1 VLLTKVRESLPRQII
16 TAMKPGYQRYQAFR
30 YRLFLKKLGSKE
42 RNILILA
49 TITKTG
55 THYMRFLIAN
65 YVKLLDKPNAVAVT
79 GNEIDRMLPNG
90 WHTSYLGVRPYKQP
104 SPLLAQIGLHDIP
117 RSHMPYKPVQWRNS
131 RVLHTYRNPM
141 DFAVFL
147 YVYKYEYYAE
157 LAGKFSGPVEVLDK
171 HLDAYLEEYI
181 SFKKASQSSPANIL
195 TYSYEDLVR
204 YPEVCLSTALR
215 WIGFDP
221 NPVLVAAAIAKSSEQ
236 EASVIGAGEI
246 WQRNQT
252 PAVNPQMIKD
262 FTKKCIANGSV
273 GLWQDF
279 FSEADITR
287 VKERLEAYGLNLDD
301 FTLTNKD

>member
-1 VLLTKVRESLPRQII
+1 MLLTKIKESLPRQII
-16 TAMKPGYQRYQAFR
+16 NAMKPGYQRYQASR
-30 YRLFLKKLGSKE
+30 YRMYLKKLGTSE

-65 YVKLLDKPNAVAVT
+65 YIKLLDNPHAIAVT
-79 GNEIDRMLPNG
+79 GNEIDSMLPNG

-117 RSHMPYKPVQWRNS
+117 RSHMPYKPVQWHNT

-157 LAGKFSGPVEVLDK
+157 FAGKFSGPVEVLEK
-171 HLDAYLEEYI
+171 HLDGYLEEYI
-181 SFKKASQSSPANIL
+181 SFKKASKSSAANIL
-195 TYSYEDLVR
+195 SYSYEDLVR

-215 WIGFDP
+215 WMGGDP
-221 NPVLVAAAIAKSSEQ
+221 NPVLVKAAIARSFEQ
-236 EASVIGAGEI
+236 ETSVIGAGEI

-252 PAVNPQMIKD
+252 PAVNPQMIKE
-262 FTKKCIANGSV
+262 FTAKCTKNGSV
-273 GLWQDF
+273 GLWQDY
-279 FSEADITR
+279 FSAADISR
-287 VKERLEAYGLNLDD
+287 IEKKFEAYELNLND
-301 FTLTNKD
+301 FTLTIDQ